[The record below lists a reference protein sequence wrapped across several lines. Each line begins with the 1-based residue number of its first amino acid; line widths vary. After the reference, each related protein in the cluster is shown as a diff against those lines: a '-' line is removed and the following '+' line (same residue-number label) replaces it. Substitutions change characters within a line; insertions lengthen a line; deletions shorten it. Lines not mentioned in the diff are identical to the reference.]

1 MNKCEGVYCLTLH
14 IIVKYDLFCDN
25 DNVQEVIWV
34 GQRSPKVYHCAL
46 HTRLNSLDAII
57 IGSCPTKSR
66 LGILNA
72 VGPNPIHP

>member
-46 HTRLNSLDAII
+46 HTRLNSLDAE
-57 IGSCPTKSR
+57 
-66 LGILNA
+66 
-72 VGPNPIHP
+72 IHFDEFASTQERFVENDFYR